1 MTRLSLRTILSLL
14 GVVMLL
20 AAGCSGGGDSVEGEG
35 LDEEPLADATDTP
48 EATDTPAAGTD
59 TVEPTAVDED
69 GAEASTGD
77 TFVAAIGQQPD
88 QLDPHVTTAYP
99 SFQVLENVYDTLVVP
114 NADTLEMEASLA
126 TDWEVSDDNLTWTFT
141 LAEDVV
147 FHDGSTFDAADV
159 VYSYNRIIDEQLANA
174 FRFGTVESVEA
185 ADPQTVVITLTEP
198 TPNLLA
204 NIGGFK
210 GMAILPE
217 GAAEDYDLAT
227 EAVGTGP
234 FSLASTSPSGLVL
247 EANTDY
253 WGDAPSIG
261 AVEFRWISEPTT
273 ALTELQTGGV
283 HWTDNVPPQQIES
296 LSGNDDVVLETVPS
310 NDYWYWSANFDVEP
324 FGDPL
329 VREALALAID
339 RDAITQ
345 AATFGAG
352 TANQTAIP
360 ADRFWAS
367 DHAPHTHD
375 PERARALL
383 DEAGVSDLSMG
394 LMVTD
399 EFPQTVTAAEVI
411 ASQLGEVGIDVEI
424 QTETFATWLDR
435 QGQGDYDAFML
446 GWLGN
451 LDPFGFYH
459 SQHLCE
465 GSNNYQGYC
474 NEEVDALLTQAAVET
489 DEDAR
494 RDLYNQAVEMIVDD
508 GSYWYLYNP
517 DVVQAWAPEVEGY
530 TIRSDRAINFET
542 VSLNG

>member
-20 AAGCSGGGDSVEGEG
+20 AAGCSGGGDSLEGEG
-35 LDEEPLADATDTP
+35 LEEEPLADATDTP

-59 TVEPTAVDED
+59 TVEPSAVDED
-69 GAEASTGD
+69 GADASTGD

-159 VYSYNRIIDEQLANA
+159 VYSYTRIIDEQLANA

-210 GMAILPE
+210 GMAIVPE

-247 EANTDY
+247 EANPDY

-360 ADRFWAS
+360 AALFVFAALRVGRVWGDRNAS
-367 DHAPHTHD
+367 TL
-375 PERARALL
+375 AL
-383 DEAGVSDLSMG
+383 G
-394 LMVTD
+394 L
-399 EFPQTVTAAEVI
+399 PPI
-411 ASQLGEVGIDVEI
+411 L
-424 QTETFATWLDR
+424 R
-435 QGQGDYDAFML
+435 
-446 GWLGN
+446 
-451 LDPFGFYH
+451 
-459 SQHLCE
+459 
-465 GSNNYQGYC
+465 GS
-474 NEEVDALLTQAAVET
+474 
-489 DEDAR
+489 
-494 RDLYNQAVEMIVDD
+494 
-508 GSYWYLYNP
+508 
-517 DVVQAWAPEVEGY
+517 
-530 TIRSDRAINFET
+530 
-542 VSLNG
+542 